1 MTMNQIYIYIFCN
14 ILLNFS
20 IVNTKWFY
28 LMPQNMETFQA
39 YFKTNLIITLLN
51 IFSCRQCLSSVFLQK
66 LPISLPSHFVLS

>member
-28 LMPQNMETFQA
+28 LMPQNMDTFHA
-39 YFKTNLIITLLN
+39 YFKSNLIITLLK
-51 IFSCRQCLSSVFLQK
+51 IFSYGQCLSVFLQK